1 MVVLSK
7 YLFNVP
13 NIRGMEYGILYL
25 MYLQQLTFLCFGI
38 QISAVALIA
47 TLIVCSRSEAHSPKT
62 KSSKMEFET
71 LLGFRCGLREH
82 IVHFLDLSITTR

>member
-1 MVVLSK
+1 
-7 YLFNVP
+7 
-13 NIRGMEYGILYL
+13 MEYGILYL